1 MDNPLRLDGSVALV
15 TGAASGIGRAIALRF
30 ANEGADLALADLNQD
45 GARAVAGEIEKLG
58 RRARAYRLDVSKPE
72 ESRALVDRVVADL
85 GHLDIRVNSAGVA
98 HVHKLF
104 ELTEQDWDL
113 TFAVNTRGLFF
124 LTQAAGR
131 VMKEQQRGKII
142 NLASIA
148 ARLNGPELIDYSAS
162 KAAVVSITQ
171 STAKALAPFK
181 VTVNALAPGIVD
193 TPMWRQLDKEWG
205 EINGWEPG
213 EAWRRRLATI
223 ALGRSEV
230 PEDVAGAAAF
240 LASKDADYI
249 TGQTLHVEGG
259 IVMV

>member
-30 ANEGADLALADLNQD
+30 AGEGADLALADLNLE
-45 GARAVAGEIEKLG
+45 GARSVAAEIEALG
-58 RRARAYRLDVSKPE
+58 RAARAYRLDVTQLA
-72 ESRALVDRVVADL
+72 ESRALVERVVADF
-85 GHLDIRVNSAGVA
+85 GHLDILVNSAGVA
-98 HVHKLF
+98 HVHAMF
-104 ELTEQDWDL
+104 DLTEDDWDR
-113 TFAVNTRGLFF
+113 TFAVNVRGLFF
-124 LTQAAGR
+124 LTQAAAR
-131 VMKEQQRGKII
+131 VMVKQQRGKII

-171 STAKALAPFK
+171 STAKALARHK
-181 VTVNALAPGIVD
+181 INVNALAPGIVD
-193 TPMWRQLDKEWG
+193 TPMWRQLDREWG
-205 EINGWEPG
+205 ELNGWEPG
-213 EAWRRRLATI
+213 EAWRRRLQTI

-240 LASKDADYI
+240 LASRDADYI

-259 IVMV
+259 IIMV